1 MKRDFTLSKYRE
13 LLESFLA
20 HGYHVMSYENYIKHG
35 ASEKT
40 LIMRHDVDKLP
51 QQSLEKAKIENSL
64 GIKAT
69 YYFRI
74 VPESNDSEVISR
86 IASLGHEI
94 GYHYEDLTL
103 TKGKIEQAIIQFEQ
117 HLEYFRLFFPVSTIC
132 MHGSPTS
139 KWDNRNIWKS
149 VDYKTYGIIGEP
161 YFDLDFTQV
170 LYITDTGR
178 SWSGGKSSVR
188 DKVYSDLQNS
198 FSFKSTDDIMNHLKL
213 EMLPN
218 QIMINT
224 HPQRWHDNL
233 LPWCTEYISQNFKN
247 IIKRMLF
254 VKGTVTSE

>member
-1 MKRDFTLSKYRE
+1 MKRDFTLSKYRD
-13 LLESFLA
+13 LLESFLK
-20 HGYHVMSYENYIKHG
+20 HDYNVVSYESYIKNA

-51 QQSLEKAKIENSL
+51 QQSLEKAKIEHSL

-74 VPESNDSEVISR
+74 VPESNDSGVISR

-103 TKGKIEQAIIQFEQ
+103 TKGKIEQAIIQFEK
-117 HLEYFRLFFPVSTIC
+117 HLQYFRTLYPVCTIC

-139 KWDNRNIWKS
+139 KWDNRLIWES
-149 VDYKTYGIIGEP
+149 LDYTTYGIIGEP
-161 YFDLDFTQV
+161 YFDLDFNLI

-178 SWSGGKSSVR
+178 SWSGSKSSVR
-188 DKVYSDLQNS
+188 DKVFSDLQNS
-198 FSFKSTDDIMNHLKL
+198 FCFQSTDDIMNCLEH

-233 LPWCTEYISQNFKN
+233 LPWCNEYVSQNFKN
-247 IIKRMLF
+247 VIKRMLF
-254 VKGTVTSE
+254 VKGTITSE